1 MAEPKS
7 PADQMR
13 AVLQAER
20 EAIRS
25 GDFAAL
31 ETLVR
36 CKTDLLARLE
46 GESGTALSALR
57 DAAQQNGRML
67 AAALEGVRAAQ
78 RRLSLIREA
87 VRGFQS
93 YDSTGRAQ
101 RISREGG
108 SGLEHRA

>member
-1 MAEPKS
+1 MAETKN

-13 AVLQAER
+13 ALLAEERGAIGEGNFDGLARLAER
-20 EAIRS
+20 
-25 GDFAAL
+25 
-31 ETLVR
+31 
-36 CKTDLLARLE
+36 KTELLARLE
-46 GESGTALSALR
+46 GESAPALSDLR
-57 DAAQQNGRML
+57 NLAQQNGRML

-78 RRLSLIREA
+78 RRLGLIREA
-87 VRGFQS
+87 ARGFQS

>member
-7 PADQMR
+7 PADRMR
-13 AVLQAER
+13 ALLLAER
-20 EAIRS
+20 KAIHS
-25 GDFAAL
+25 GDFAGL
-31 ETLVR
+31 EALVR
-36 CKTDLLARLE
+36 RKTELLARLE
-46 GESGTALSALR
+46 GESASVLSALR
-57 DAAQQNGRML
+57 DSAQQNGRML

-78 RRLSLIREA
+78 RRLGLIREA
-87 VRGFQS
+87 ARGFQS